1 MDISREAY
9 ISREVVSL
17 VVCYLFDHSVGCPH
31 NGGGQINRSKES
43 VYIENQFFISS
54 LGNEVT
60 HEDKDDDLIQNEIVS
75 ALADRIIRA
84 IGEGSKFKV

>member
-1 MDISREAY
+1 M
-9 ISREVVSL
+9 
-17 VVCYLFDHSVGCPH
+17 
-31 NGGGQINRSKES
+31 
-43 VYIENQFFISS
+43 YIENQFFISS

>member
-1 MDISREAY
+1 M
-9 ISREVVSL
+9 VSL
-17 VVCYLFDHSVGCPH
+17 VVCYLFDHPVGCTRS
-31 NGGGQINRSKES
+31 GGGQINRSKES

-60 HEDKDDDLIQNEIVS
+60 HEDKDDDLIKNEIVS